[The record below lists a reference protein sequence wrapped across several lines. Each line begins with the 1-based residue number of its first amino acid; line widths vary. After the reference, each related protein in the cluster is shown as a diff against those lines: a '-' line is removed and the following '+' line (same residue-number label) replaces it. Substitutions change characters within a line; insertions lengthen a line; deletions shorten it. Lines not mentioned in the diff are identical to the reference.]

1 MQFSKLTRI
10 VEPLDANLRPNWDRY
25 FLDLCEA
32 VARRATCDRGR
43 SGCVIVKDK
52 RIMTTGYVGAPA
64 GLPHCDEAGHDMR
77 KVFDNNGSVTQHCV
91 RTLHAEQN
99 AIIQAARFGIPL
111 VGATLFC
118 KMTPCRT
125 CAMMIINAGIQRVVC
140 EKRYH
145 ADADTR
151 EMFKQAYVELV
162 IMNNEVEKYSDQ

>member
-1 MQFSKLTRI
+1 MENHS
-10 VEPLDANLRPNWDRY
+10 RPNWDRY

-32 VARRATCDRGR
+32 VAKRATCDRGR

-52 RIMTTGYVGAPA
+52 RIMTTGYVGAPM

-77 KVFDNNGSVTQHCV
+77 KVFDTNGNVTQHCV

-111 VGATLFC
+111 DGATLFC

-125 CAMMIINAGIQRVVC
+125 CAMMIINAGIKRVVC
-140 EKRYH
+140 ERRYH
-145 ADADTR
+145 ADSDTID
-151 EMFKQAYVELV
+151 MFKQAYVELTIV
-162 IMNNEVEKYSDQ
+162 NNEFEKYDKQ

>member
-1 MQFSKLTRI
+1 MNYVSKDLRQETM
-10 VEPLDANLRPNWDRY
+10 ENHSRPNWDRY

-32 VARRATCDRGR
+32 VAKRATCDRGR
-43 SGCVIVKDK
+43 SGSVIVKDK
-52 RIMTTGYVGAPA
+52 RIMTTGYVGAPM

-77 KVFDNNGSVTQHCV
+77 KVFDTNGNVTQHCV

-111 VGATLFC
+111 EGATLFC

-125 CAMMIINAGIQRVVC
+125 CAMMIINAGIKRVVC

-145 ADADTR
+145 ADADTID
-151 EMFKQAYVELV
+151 MFKQACVELTIV
-162 IMNNEVEKYSDQ
+162 NNEFEKYDKQ

>member
-1 MQFSKLTRI
+1 MSLTA
-10 VEPLDANLRPNWDRY
+10 EDKTLEKDSRPNWDRY

-32 VARRATCDRGR
+32 VSKRATCDRGR

-52 RIMTTGYVGAPA
+52 RIMTTGYVGAPT
-64 GLPHCDEAGHDMR
+64 GLPHCNEVGHDLR
-77 KVFDNNGSVTQHCV
+77 KVFDGNGNVTQHCV

-111 VGATLFC
+111 EGSTLFC

-125 CAMMIINAGIQRVVC
+125 CAMMIINAGIKRVVC

-145 ADADTR
+145 ADTDTIDLFR
-151 EMFKQAYVELV
+151 QACVELTV
-162 IMNNEVEKYSDQ
+162 VSNEVEKYDKQ

>member
-1 MQFSKLTRI
+1 MEK
-10 VEPLDANLRPNWDRY
+10 DARPNWDRY

-52 RIMTTGYVGAPA
+52 RIMTTGYVGAPS
-64 GLPHCDEAGHDMR
+64 GLPHCDEVGHDMR
-77 KVFDNNGSVTQHCV
+77 KVFDANGNVTQHCV

-111 VGATLFC
+111 EGATLFC

-125 CAMMIINAGIQRVVC
+125 CAMIIINAGIKRVVC

-145 ADADTR
+145 ADSDTID
-151 EMFKQAYVELV
+151 MFKQACVELT
-162 IMNNEVEKYSDQ
+162 IMNNEVEKYAQQ

>member
-1 MQFSKLTRI
+1 M
-10 VEPLDANLRPNWDRY
+10 ARPDWDRY

-32 VARRATCDRGR
+32 VAKRATCDRGR

-77 KVFDNNGSVTQHCV
+77 KVLDSNGHETQHCV

-111 VGATLFC
+111 EGATLFC

-125 CAMMIINAGIQRVVC
+125 CAMIIINAGIKRVVC

-145 ADADTR
+145 ADNDTQ
-151 EMFKQAYVELV
+151 EMFKQACVQLDV
-162 IMNNEVEKYSDQ
+162 MNDEVEKYDKQ

>member
-1 MQFSKLTRI
+1 MLSNI
-10 VEPLDANLRPNWDRY
+10 SRPDWDRY

-64 GLPHCDEAGHDMR
+64 SLPHCDEVGHDFR
-77 KVFDNNGSVTQHCV
+77 KVFDSNGNVTQHCV

-99 AIIQAARFGIPL
+99 AIIQAARFGITL
-111 VGATLFC
+111 EGATLFC

-125 CAMMIINAGIQRVVC
+125 CAMMIINAGIKRVVC

-145 ADADTR
+145 ADADTI
-151 EMFKQAYVELV
+151 ELFKQACIELA
-162 IMNNEVEKYSDQ
+162 IMNNEVEKYDKQ

>member
-1 MQFSKLTRI
+1 MESHK
-10 VEPLDANLRPNWDRY
+10 RPDWDKY

-32 VARRATCDRGR
+32 VSKRATCNRGR

-64 GLPHCDEAGHDMR
+64 GLPHCDEVGHDMR
-77 KVFDNNGSVTQHCV
+77 KVLDDNNGSVSQHCV

-99 AIIQAARFGIPL
+99 AILQAARFGIPL
-111 VGATLFC
+111 EGATLFC

-125 CAMMIINAGIQRVVC
+125 CAMMIINAGIKRVVC

-145 ADADTR
+145 ADADTI
-151 EMFKQAYVELV
+151 EMFKQACIELR
-162 IMNNEVEKYSDQ
+162 IINDEIEQYEKQ

>member
-1 MQFSKLTRI
+1 MVLLEKNS
-10 VEPLDANLRPNWDRY
+10 RPNWDRY

-32 VARRATCDRGR
+32 VAKRATCDRGR

-77 KVFDNNGSVTQHCV
+77 KVFNSNGTVTQHCV

-111 VGATLFC
+111 EGATIFC

-125 CAMMIINAGIQRVVC
+125 CAMMIINAGINRVVC

-151 EMFKQAYVELV
+151 EMFKQACVELV
-162 IMNNEVEKYSDQ
+162 IMNDEVEQYKDQ